1 MRELVIGDVHFGV
14 KNNSVLWLEYQMKL
28 FNSQIIPAIREKNID
43 RVIFLG
49 DLFDI
54 RYSVNQQVGIEVKKL
69 ITSILDEFKNKEF
82 IFIAGNHDYYS
93 PLEELSKY
101 NAYAVVFGNEY
112 VKCHPNA
119 RFIVKDP
126 WLSDE
131 SLFLP
136 WYMTENPDHFDGLL
150 YNYKFGT
157 EVKAI
162 FCHTDLAIWP
172 GPRITALRGC
182 PVYSGHIHNI
192 MTDEDNKLYNLGSS
206 LAFTFADVDETK
218 YLYIIENHKIVE
230 KIANVSTPVFKR
242 IWNEDIFTITAED
255 CKDAFIQLC
264 VSESNL
270 NKAQYVDQI
279 RMLKTTY
286 VDSNIRVKPM
296 DDVEH
301 KHVFSAEGF
310 NTNISQYIEDNMP
323 EHLTQK
329 YDLIKERLK
338 EK

>member
-1 MRELVIGDVHFGV
+1 MRELVIGDVHFGI
-14 KNNSVLWLEYQMKL
+14 KNNSVVWLDYQIKL
-28 FNSQIIPAIREKNID
+28 FKNQIIPIIREKNID
-43 RVIFLG
+43 RIIFLG

-54 RYSVNQQVGIEVKKL
+54 RYSVNQQIGLEVRNL
-69 ITSILDEFKNKEF
+69 ITSMLNEFNDKQF
-82 IFIAGNHDYYS
+82 VFLAGNHDYYS
-93 PLEELSKY
+93 PLEEISQY
-101 NAYAVVFGNEY
+101 NAYALVFGNEF
-112 VKCHPNA
+112 VKCHPNVK
-119 RFIVKDP
+119 FVTKDP
-126 WLSDE
+126 YFVDE

-136 WYMTENPDHFDGLL
+136 WYMTENPDHFDNLL
-150 YNYKFGT
+150 YTYKFGS

-162 FCHTDLAIWP
+162 FCHTDLSIWP

-192 MTDEDNKLYNLGSS
+192 ISDEDNKLFNLGSA
-206 LAFTFADVDETK
+206 LAFTYSDVDETK
-218 YLYIIENHKIVE
+218 YLYILENHIVIE

-264 VSESNL
+264 ISDSNL

-279 RMLKTTY
+279 KMLKTTY
-286 VDSNIRVKPM
+286 VDSNIKVKPI
-296 DDVEH
+296 DDIEH

-310 NTNISQYIEDNMP
+310 NTNITQYIEDNMP
-323 EHLTQK
+323 EHLTPK
-329 YDLIKERLK
+329 YALIKDRLK